1 MRKNSDD
8 AARIV
13 SARRGIL
20 KADTVLEHFPAS
32 GQCTSNGQFGEKVE
46 SIACVKCAARRKTAA
61 DGTKDTPMGR
71 GAAAA
76 APHDVLIWAAPHPR
90 RIFCDPAAQ
99 GLRICH
105 CEAPTGPWRPER
117 AARGSALGVQSR
129 RTILDNR
136 QVPANTVTLRGG
148 ASRTPPPTRCV
159 RSAIHGAKRQCLPEI
174 ATGAKRPRNDNSGAG
189 AVLAIARAD
198 RQHCAG
204 RGMPLPY
211 KVCAVGDGT
220 RRFAT
225 ASGAHNPQ
233 GACPPPAN

>member
-1 MRKNSDD
+1 
-8 AARIV
+8 
-13 SARRGIL
+13 
-20 KADTVLEHFPAS
+20 
-32 GQCTSNGQFGEKVE
+32 
-46 SIACVKCAARRKTAA
+46 
-61 DGTKDTPMGR
+61 MGR

-99 GLRICH
+99 GLWICH
-105 CEAPTGPWRPER
+105 CEAPTGPW
-117 AARGSALGVQSR
+117 QSR

-136 QVPANTVTLRGG
+136 QVSANTVTLRGV

-189 AVLAIARAD
+189 AVLAIACSD

-211 KVCAVGDGT
+211 NAQLAASQNYPFSIIHLPRALSRFLQYYPSSPAAAFSVRM
-220 RRFAT
+220 RRTLSSMRVSVSVPSAA
-225 ASGAHNPQ
+225 ASRR
-233 GACPPPAN
+233 ACRAASRSSGIRMRSQPASMASRAASPGV